1 MNRNIIFLGGIGKT
15 NAFGGELSKNKF
27 LLNFLVSHNYSVKL
41 VNSHN
46 ARKCPFKLLKLFI
59 YLFFLKRA
67 DLVISTSFGNIYWL
81 IKLLYYLNPQRKVYY
96 WCIGGTFH
104 TRVVNGE
111 FNIKYI
117 SYIKE
122 IYVEAHLMKRTLSLC
137 GLTNVKVVP
146 NFKAVPYLPDIKK
159 QDSEIVRF
167 VFMSRICPEKGVDLI
182 FECAKCLNTNHY
194 DNKFT
199 IDFWGINYYNNP
211 QDFLAKINEFKN
223 IRYCGELN
231 LTNNSGYDVL
241 SSYDVMLFP
250 TFWYGEGFPGVVIDA
265 FIAGLP
271 VIISDW
277 NFNTEIIENEKTGIV
292 VKSNDVDALL
302 DAMKAMLDKK
312 YNIKE
317 MSRNCRNKAKSYDS
331 DIVLSKVIH

>member
-67 DLVISTSFGNIYWL
+67 DLVISTSFGNISWL

-137 GLTNVKVVP
+137 GLTNVINSSPKIEHGVLRLIP
-146 NFKAVPYLPDIKK
+146 FEILPRTADSAESNITPYSP
-159 QDSEIVRF
+159 
-167 VFMSRICPEKGVDLI
+167 
-182 FECAKCLNTNHY
+182 A
-194 DNKFT
+194 
-199 IDFWGINYYNNP
+199 
-211 QDFLAKINEFKN
+211 
-223 IRYCGELN
+223 N
-231 LTNNSGYDVL
+231 L
-241 SSYDVMLFP
+241 
-250 TFWYGEGFPGVVIDA
+250 
-265 FIAGLP
+265 
-271 VIISDW
+271 
-277 NFNTEIIENEKTGIV
+277 
-292 VKSNDVDALL
+292 
-302 DAMKAMLDKK
+302 
-312 YNIKE
+312 
-317 MSRNCRNKAKSYDS
+317 
-331 DIVLSKVIH
+331 